1 MRPPQYWL
9 ADRNQRAQHQSDRH
23 SECGAGGE
31 HTEHADDQASPKYE
45 SSPHFGFNDGGL
57 IQKLHARTSGI
68 SDLSTRKRA
77 RRSIA
82 NLSPFTNA
90 WVPSPRSLNWTG
102 APYLSAAG
110 DLRPIKDCRCR
121 EPN

>member
-9 ADRNQRAQHQSDRH
+9 ADRH

-31 HTEHADDQASPKYE
+31 RTEHADDQASPKYE

-68 SDLSTRKRA
+68 SDLSTRKPA
-77 RRSIA
+77 RRPIA
-82 NLSPFTNA
+82 NPAPHRKSVTFHERVGAVAPVFELGECALSIRGGRP
-90 WVPSPRSLNWTG
+90 
-102 APYLSAAG
+102 AP
-110 DLRPIKDCRCR
+110 D
-121 EPN
+121 